1 MLTPLILNLLYRND
15 CVIVPGLG
23 AFITRRLPSTFDE
36 QSQVMLPPRKEVAFN
51 PDLRHTDGL
60 LADFL
65 TSQGQAPD
73 YASAQQQI
81 DNFVSEVL
89 HKTAD
94 GAPYLMPDLGSL
106 ALLEGRLSFTPAPGL
121 NTLVESYGLQP
132 VAAQRVKTRTLDTI
146 ATADLRKAVATA
158 AAVAALLLVSP
169 QTSDTTLTRADMTQ
183 PFLASLTASRAPQPR
198 QQPPAETPEMP
209 ETDQELLEPATTVD
223 SYCVVV
229 ASFLTRQEAQDYI
242 ASMRARGVTD
252 LSALDYDG
260 RVRVIAAQ
268 FPDHDQ
274 AVRANREIRNLQG
287 FEKAWVLRVAQ

>member
-1 MLTPLILNLLYRND
+1 MLTSSILNLLYRND

-23 AFITRRLPSTFDE
+23 AFITRRVSSTYDE
-36 QSQVMLPPRKEVAFN
+36 QRGLMLPPRKEVAFN

-65 TSQGQAPD
+65 VSQGEAQD
-73 YASAQQQI
+73 YAQAQARI
-81 DNFVSEVL
+81 DAFVSDVMA
-89 HKTAD
+89 KAD
-94 GAPYLMPDLGSL
+94 EGSAYMMPGLGSF
-106 ALLEGRLSFTPAPGL
+106 AIIEGRLSFTPAQGL
-121 NTLVESYGLQP
+121 NALVESYGLEP
-132 VAAQRVKTRTLDTI
+132 VQAERVKTSVLETI
-146 ATADLRKAVATA
+146 GRADIRKAVASA

-169 QTSDTTLTRADMTQ
+169 NTSDTQLSRADMTQ
-183 PFLASLTASRAPQPR
+183 PFLQSAMAAEKAEV
-198 QQPPAETPEMP
+198 AETPETNG
-209 ETDQELLEPATTVD
+209 EVEELLEPATTVD

-252 LSALDYDG
+252 LSVLDYDG

-268 FPDHDQ
+268 YPDHDE

-287 FEKAWVLRVAQ
+287 FEKAWVIKVSQ

>member
-1 MLTPLILNLLYRND
+1 MLSSSILNLLYRND

-23 AFITRRLPSTFDE
+23 AFITRRVASTYDE
-36 QSQVMLPPRKEVAFN
+36 QKGLMLPPRKEVAFN

-65 TSQGQAPD
+65 TTQGEAQD
-73 YASAQQQI
+73 YADAQAQI
-81 DNFVSEVL
+81 DSFVSAVMA
-89 HKTAD
+89 KVNAAD
-94 GAPYLMPDLGSL
+94 VFLMPDFGSL
-106 ALLEGRLSFTPAPGL
+106 ALIEGRLTFTPAQGL
-121 NTLVESYGLQP
+121 NALVESYGLQP
-132 VAAQRVKTRTLDTI
+132 VRAERVKTSMLETFGGSDI
-146 ATADLRKAVATA
+146 RKAVASA

-169 QTSDTTLTRADMTQ
+169 STSDTTLSRADMTQ
-183 PFLASLTASRAPQPR
+183 SFLQTTTALPAPEVPEA
-198 QQPPAETPEMP
+198 PAEMP
-209 ETDQELLEPATTVD
+209 EAAEELLEPVTTVD

-252 LSALDYDG
+252 LSFLDYDG

-268 FPDHDQ
+268 FPDHDE

-287 FEKAWVLRVAQ
+287 FEKAWVLKVTQ